1 MHWFSMTFDAIQLM
15 LSDMSQSATPMEI
28 MGGRALWGRVEA
40 QALLASSGLHAFQ
53 DVKEKVL
60 PAEPIRMLRSRMPD
74 RLRKLIC

>member
-1 MHWFSMTFDAIQLM
+1 MHWFSVILDAIQLM

-28 MGGRALWGRVEA
+28 MGGHALWGRVEA
-40 QALLASSGLHAFQ
+40 QLLASSGLHTFQ